1 MNLIDTVK
9 NWFSPP
15 PPPPPKPRLRRLPSQ
30 RARLTINDSSDVT
43 IGSPLFIVPPPD
55 ADSTWRTLELD
66 SQTLSRLAPADLMNY
81 IVDLSPEIS
90 RALFDYIRMFNP
102 GWECEVYRLNSASE
116 RIDRRGQAA
125 VDAFLSQLETMYG
138 SVDVVINR
146 LILAIRT
153 RGAFF
158 AELVLDEQG
167 RLPVDLATPDPYSAR
182 FRKVT
187 DPVRGTIYQLGQY
200 QRGNWVDINS
210 PTVQY
215 IPLDP
220 LPGSPYGRAM
230 DSPALFLAIFLTSM
244 LRDLRRVVQQ
254 QGYPRLDLEV
264 DLEQLREAMPG
275 DLGDDPDAFQK
286 WVDSV
291 IETIGDV
298 YGNLEP
304 DDAYVHTSVVKVNRP
319 VGTVD
324 ASSLS
329 AVDGLIMALER
340 MITRAL
346 KTMPLLMG
354 LQDSSGETHANRQWE
369 IHNAGIKSVQRLLE
383 SLLSRLFTVM
393 LQAQG
398 IQARVCFEFEMLR
411 NSEELRDEQ
420 AKQQKYANIKTA
432 YEQGWIS
439 QDEAAEGAVG
449 HAPDAPEPRS
459 GNQPAPGQQQPVQSD
474 GDGQPVQSDESRVM
488 ARLEKY
494 TNGHTKSD
502 RFFTVA

>member
-1 MNLIDTVK
+1 MNLIETVK
-9 NWFSPP
+9 SWFSSP

-66 SQTLSRLAPADLMNY
+66 SKTLSRLAPADLMGY
-81 IVDLSPEIS
+81 IVDLSTEVS
-90 RALFDYIRMFNP
+90 RALFDFIRMFNP
-102 GWECEVYRLNSASE
+102 GWECEVYRLNPASE

-125 VDAFLSQLETMYG
+125 AEAFLSQLETMYG
-138 SVDVVINR
+138 SVDVLINR
-146 LILAIRT
+146 LILAGFL

-187 DPVRGTIYQLGQY
+187 DPVRGTIYRLGQY
-200 QRGNWVDINS
+200 QRGGWVDIDS

-215 IPLDP
+215 IPIDP
-220 LPGSPYGRAM
+220 LPSSPYGR
-230 DSPALFLAIFLTSM
+230 SLVGPAVFLAIFLTAM

-275 DLGDDPDAFQK
+275 DLADNPDDFQK
-286 WVDSV
+286 WVDAV

-324 ASSLS
+324 ASSLG

-354 LQDSSGETHANRQWE
+354 LQDSSSEVHANRQWE

-420 AKQQKYANIKTA
+420 AKQQKFANLITA
-432 YEQGWIS
+432 FEQGWIS
-439 QDEAAEGAVG
+439 QDEAAEEAVG
-449 HAPDAPEPRS
+449 HAPDAPGPRGA
-459 GNQPAPGQQQPVQSD
+459 GNQPAPGQQQPVQGD
-474 GDGQPVQSDESRVM
+474 GDGQPVQSDESRVLIT
-488 ARLEKY
+488 RLEAY
-494 TNGHTKSD
+494 TNGHTKPN
-502 RFFTVA
+502 